1 MAQPPEDNLPP
12 RFFPAHWI
20 AAILAL
26 VGAAAI
32 QVNWGSA
39 LHSLAIFPWHYTAAA
54 LAAAT
59 LWLLSTAWLHWQ
71 LAEYRPNPRRFW
83 RLLPLAISDLLVA
96 CFAGLILWQGHGS
109 RVMLAGLW
117 LIPPVLLGV
126 AATSLAVLLAAA
138 ANAWREPL
146 PPDES
151 DSRPATS
158 DRWRTAV
165 VLALF
170 VALGL
175 LNSRPLPTRVARGAN
190 VAPAGAAGR

>member
-1 MAQPPEDNLPP
+1 MHAFLIDCPYCRGWNDPLVREQPAMADDDMADM
-12 RFFPAHWI
+12 F
-20 AAILAL
+20 
-26 VGAAAI
+26 GARMDTHTC
-32 QVNWGSA
+32 N
-39 LHSLAIFPWHYTAAA
+39 
-54 LAAAT
+54 
-59 LWLLSTAWLHWQ
+59 
-71 LAEYRPNPRRFW
+71 R
-83 RLLPLAISDLLVA
+83 SDLLVA

-138 ANAWREPL
+138 SNAWREPL

-151 DSRPATS
+151 DSQPTS

-175 LNSRPLPTRVARGAN
+175 LNSRPLPTRVASGAN